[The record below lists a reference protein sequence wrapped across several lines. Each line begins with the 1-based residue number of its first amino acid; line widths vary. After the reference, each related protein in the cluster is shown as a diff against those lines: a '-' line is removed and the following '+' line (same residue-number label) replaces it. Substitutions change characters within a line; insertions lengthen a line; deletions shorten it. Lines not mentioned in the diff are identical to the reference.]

1 MLVRLRLHLNP
12 RDQQLLGICMM
23 EMTTL
28 TLWHCRDT
36 MTHKQ
41 DKLCPAL
48 WLLVQ
53 SSYNARPDQLVIK
66 ISPEE
71 RDKSLKMK
79 WTTVAG
85 RCNFHVVLY
94 IYNIS
99 DGIKNSR
106 LIASEICSSLFHFL
120 PNGIVS
126 RYKDIDSNSWNAL
139 CRQANL
145 GYGYDSSWP
154 STGFSSH
161 KGYSSG

>member
-1 MLVRLRLHLNP
+1 
-12 RDQQLLGICMM
+12 
-23 EMTTL
+23 
-28 TLWHCRDT
+28 

-41 DKLCPAL
+41 DKLSPAL

-71 RDKSLKMK
+71 RDKSFKMK

-85 RCNFHVVLY
+85 RCDFHVVLY

-106 LIASEICSSLFHFL
+106 LIASEICSSLFHLL

-145 GYGYDSSWP
+145 GYGYDSSW
-154 STGFSSH
+154 SSAGFSSH